1 MLPVFKPG
9 MTLIVSPNVPVNDG
23 DEVYVQ
29 LLSGERLIKI
39 ARRVSD
45 GWLLESTNPA
55 YEPRFVQ
62 KSEVG
67 AIHPVLYARRR
78 RTPHVNGNAKP
89 SSNA

>member
-78 RTPHVNGNAKP
+78 RTPHVNGVTGKA
-89 SSNA
+89 